1 MLYLIKQVE
10 LAIRDRLD
18 DLFRPVGLTA
28 LQYTALT
35 TLEQYP
41 DLTSAQLARQ
51 SFVTAQTMA
60 DMVVALEKRGLIQR
74 QRDESD
80 RRRLVLS
87 LSAEGRALLRK
98 FRKRVSGVEEQ
109 MLTEMSER
117 QVSTFRKTLQS
128 CLVSLAAGE

>member
-18 DLFRPVGLTA
+18 DLFRPAGITA

-35 TLEQYP
+35 TLEQDP

-87 LSAEGRALLRK
+87 LSADGKALLRK
-98 FRKRVSGVEEQ
+98 FRKRVSTLEEQ
-109 MLTEMSER
+109 MLREMSER
-117 QVSTFRKTLQS
+117 QVTTFRKTLQS
-128 CLVSLAAGE
+128 CLASLATAE

>member
-1 MLYLIKQVE
+1 MLYLVKQVE

-74 QRDESD
+74 HRDEAD

-87 LSAEGRALLRK
+87 LSADGKALLRK
-98 FRKRVSGVEEQ
+98 FRKRVGALEEQ
-109 MLTEMSER
+109 MLRDMSER

-128 CLVSLAAGE
+128 CLTSLATAE

>member
-74 QRDESD
+74 QRDDSD

-98 FRKRVSGVEEQ
+98 FRKRVSSVEEQ

-117 QVSTFRKTLQS
+117 QVTTFRKTLQT
-128 CLVSLAAGE
+128 CLTSLAAGQ